1 MSRENKNLYTKR
13 YIIKISRSKEENGS
27 EFAVNFDSLKNNSAN
42 LSYAKKLGDLNL
54 KLNSDFDYKNKL
66 NYLTNFEV
74 SGKF

>member
-1 MSRENKNLYTKR
+1 MTFKTPSGKPA
-13 YIIKISRSKEENGS
+13 S
-27 EFAVNFDSLKNNSAN
+27 VNNSAN